1 MFIEYVAGHHFS
13 RNQCKTVTYKTATLC
28 DWKARNSKHTSH
40 KIMHRISQNG
50 SCSQFYNE
58 K

>member
-1 MFIEYVAGHHFS
+1 VIEK
-13 RNQCKTVTYKTATLC
+13 Q
-28 DWKARNSKHTSH
+28 DSKHTSH

-50 SCSQFYNE
+50 SWSQFYNE